1 MQTTLAERLREAMNG
16 PPKRTG
22 ADLARACNIKQPSVS
37 DWLSGKS
44 RSIDGSNLIDAAEF
58 LGVNAKWLIKGVG
71 LMRPGAATGTATSAH
86 IATHTDAPAIY
97 HATPVASVDPWLS
110 EGTDILR
117 RLDPADRRAAV
128 LQLRVFVAQLGPAK
142 PPKD

>member
-1 MQTTLAERLREAMNG
+1 MQTTLAERLHEAMNG
-16 PPKRTG
+16 KPKRTG
-22 ADLARACNIKQPSVS
+22 AELARACNVKQPSVS

-44 RSIDGSNLIDAAEF
+44 RSMDGSNLIDAAEF

-71 LMRPGAATGTATSAH
+71 LMRPGSETGATPSAH
-86 IATHTDAPAIY
+86 LVTNTEVPEIY
-97 HATPVASVDPWLS
+97 HSVPADPWLS

-117 RLDPADRRAAV
+117 RLEPADRRAAV